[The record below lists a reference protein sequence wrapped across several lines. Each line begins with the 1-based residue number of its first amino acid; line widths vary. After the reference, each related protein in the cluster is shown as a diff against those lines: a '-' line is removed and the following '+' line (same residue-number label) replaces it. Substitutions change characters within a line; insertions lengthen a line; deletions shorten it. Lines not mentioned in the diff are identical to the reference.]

1 LLNTLDTAVMASND
15 GGHSV
20 TVSHGISPE
29 VFEQRSGAAG
39 D

>member
-15 GGHSV
+15 SGHSV

-29 VFEQRSGAAG
+29 VFERRYGAAG